1 MNQSQALVLAA
12 VVLGAAILG
21 GSFLIKSSLDAGAS
35 ELEGV
40 RTSLADFKGALQA
53 AARPTPA
60 AAAPRRGPDPEKVH
74 AVSIAGAPAKGIETA
89 KVTLVEFSD
98 FQ

>member
-1 MNQSQALVLAA
+1 MNQNQALVVAAA
-12 VVLGAAILG
+12 VLGVAILA
-21 GSFLIKSSLDAGAS
+21 GSFLIKASLDAGTS

-53 AARPTPA
+53 AAPPARPQA
-60 AAAPRRGPDPEKVH
+60 AARRGPDPEKVH
-74 AVSIAGAPAKGIETA
+74 KVSTAGAPARGIETA

>member
-1 MNQSQALVLAA
+1 MNQNQALVLAA
-12 VVLGAAILG
+12 AVLGAAILA
-21 GSFLIKSSLDAGAS
+21 GSFLIKSSLDAGTS

-53 AARPTPA
+53 VARPTPA
-60 AAAPRRGPDPEKVH
+60 AAPARRGPDPEKVH
-74 AVSIAGAPAKGIETA
+74 SIRTAGAPARGIETA

>member
-1 MNQSQALVLAA
+1 MNQNQALVVAAA
-12 VVLGAAILG
+12 VLGVAILA
-21 GSFLIKSSLDAGAS
+21 GSFLIKASRDAGTS

-40 RTSLADFKGALQA
+40 RTSLADVQGALQA
-53 AARPTPA
+53 AARPTA
-60 AAAPRRGPDPEKVH
+60 AAAPRRRGPDPDK
-74 AVSIAGAPAKGIETA
+74 AYTVSTAGSPAKGVETA

>member
-1 MNQSQALVLAA
+1 MNQTQALVLAA
-12 VVLGAAILG
+12 AILGASIVG
-21 GSFLIKSSLDAGAS
+21 GSFLIKSSLDAGTS

-40 RTSLADFKGALQA
+40 RATLGEFKGALQA
-53 AARPTPA
+53 AARPA
-60 AAAPRRGPDPEKVH
+60 AQPTARRRGPDPDKVH
-74 AVSIAGAPAKGIETA
+74 ALNTAGAPAKGVQTA

>member
-1 MNQSQALVLAA
+1 MNQNQALVLAA
-12 VVLGAAILG
+12 AVLGVAILA
-21 GSFLIKSSLDAGAS
+21 GSLLIRSSLDAGTS

-40 RTSLADFKGALQA
+40 RTSLADLKGELQA
-53 AARPTPA
+53 AARPAPA
-60 AAAPRRGPDPEKVH
+60 AAPARRGPDPGKVH
-74 AVSIAGAPAKGIETA
+74 KISTAGAPARGIETA